1 METQNKAKFTN
12 LEAEVQELRD
22 DATKMLRMQKI
33 QAVLNQVFNQEKE
46 ITRIQE
52 ILKGTNLDLETILYE
67 IDKMDKEHPLYERNL
82 KYANESLKNY
92 EGYKKDYEQTIT
104 EKKEELKETREKITA
119 IENGE
124 KPVSMDKVD
133 ILVNSWLLK

>member
-52 ILKGTNLDLETILYE
+52 ILEGTNLDLETILYE